1 MDQDQLHHLLAQLHA
16 ELVAARPVDA
26 ESRDRLQRLAQDIRA
41 VLDANP
47 RPASAAPYHAMRPK
61 LADAVTTFE
70 ASHPQLTKTIENVI
84 DTLALYNL

>member
-1 MDQDQLHHLLAQLHA
+1 MDQDQLHRLLAQLHT

-47 RPASAAPYHAMRPK
+47 KPASAVPYHAMRPK
-61 LADAVTTFE
+61 LKDAVTTFE

>member
-1 MDQDQLHHLLAQLHA
+1 MNQDQLHQLLAQLHA

-26 ESRDRLQRLAQDIRA
+26 ESHDRLQRLAQDIRA

-47 RPASAAPYHAMRPK
+47 RPSSAEPYHAMGPK
-61 LADAVTTFE
+61 LKDAVAGFE